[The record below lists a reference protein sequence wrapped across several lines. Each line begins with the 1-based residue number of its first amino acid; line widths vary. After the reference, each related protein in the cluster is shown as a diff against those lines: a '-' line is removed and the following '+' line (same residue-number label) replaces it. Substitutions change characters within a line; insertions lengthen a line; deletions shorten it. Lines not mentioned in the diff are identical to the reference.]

1 MIMNEYCFQVSP
13 TRTIWVTASNEEA
26 AIDKVY
32 QELGY
37 DPDDMELVEIV
48 EDV

>member
-1 MIMNEYCFQVSP
+1 MAMNEYCFQVSP

-26 AIDKVY
+26 AEDKVY

-37 DPDDMELVEIV
+37 DPDDMELIEIL